1 VSASS
6 TPAGPAVDVPAAAP
20 RGGRAR
26 RLAGGV
32 TSQLRRVPRAGRACF
47 LIALV
52 NCAIWT
58 VVVPPFE
65 VPDEISHFAYAQYVA
80 QTGKLP
86 PQQATLQYSPEEYA
100 VLDSLFFFDTLG
112 RPQMRGIFTSAEDR
126 GLRET
131 LARHPSPTGTGGST
145 SITNQPPLYYA
156 LEAIPYWLSPSH
168 DILFRLELMRLLSAL
183 LAACTVLCTFLF
195 LRELLPRVPWAW
207 TVGALAVAFQPT
219 FCFLA
224 AGVQGDNL
232 LFFASAATFLM
243 LLRAFRHGLTMRR
256 GVLIGLAVVAGVLGK
271 LTFIALLPGIA
282 LALAL
287 LGWREL
293 RRVRAGRVASAASAE
308 ERGAPSRG
316 RVGASARALAPI
328 AVASAIVLIPVAAYA
343 LMNLHVWHRGGLTGG
358 GFEVAAASPTT
369 GAGAG
374 HGAGGHPVTLH
385 ETLDYTWEL
394 YLPRLPFMNHSYF
407 TSSPLTGTWLDGTI
421 GHFGWLDYTFP
432 AWVYILAKYLF
443 AALALL
449 ALAGIVRLRKT
460 LRSSL
465 PMLACFA
472 VMALGLL
479 GAIGYA
485 GIRYR
490 LTNGVPFEQARYIFP
505 LLVFYGLFLV
515 LAANALPR
523 RWAPLLGALLVVLA
537 MAHGL
542 FAETLT
548 ISRYYG

>member
-1 VSASS
+1 MNA
-6 TPAGPAVDVPAAAP
+6 
-20 RGGRAR
+20 
-26 RLAGGV
+26 LA
-32 TSQLRRVPRAGRACF
+32 TQLRRVPRAGWACF

-58 VVVPPFE
+58 VVVPPFQ

-100 VLDSLFFFDTLG
+100 VLNSLFFFDTIG

-126 GLRET
+126 GLRDA
-131 LARHPSPTGTGGST
+131 LARHPSPVGTGGTT
-145 SITNQPPLYYA
+145 SITNQPPLYYV

-168 DILFRLELMRLLSAL
+168 NILFRLELMRLLSAL
-183 LAACTVLCTFLF
+183 LAACTVLLVFLF
-195 LRELLPRVPWAW
+195 LRELLPRAPWAW
-207 TVGALAVAFQPT
+207 TVGALALAFQPT

-232 LFFASAATFLM
+232 LFLASAATFLM
-243 LLRAFRHGLTMRR
+243 LLRAWRHGLSMRR
-256 GVLIGLAVVAGVLGK
+256 GVLIGLAIVAGVLGK
-271 LTFIALLPGIA
+271 LTFLAFLPGVA

-287 LGWREL
+287 LGWREARRRGYGQAL
-293 RRVRAGRVASAASAE
+293 RPLAAA
-308 ERGAPSRG
+308 A
-316 RVGASARALAPI
+316 
-328 AVASAIVLIPVAAYA
+328 AVVVIPVALYA
-343 LMNLHVWHRGGLTGG
+343 VMNVHVWHRGGLTGG
-358 GFEVAAASPTT
+358 GLEVASVNPATT
-369 GAGAG
+369 P
-374 HGAGGHPVTLH
+374 GGHPVTLR

-394 YLPRLPFMNHSYF
+394 YLPRLPFMHHAYF
-407 TSSPLTGTWLDGTI
+407 SGSQLTHTWLDGSI

-432 AWVYILAKYLF
+432 AWVYTFAKYLF
-443 AALALL
+443 EALAVL
-449 ALAGIVRLRKT
+449 ALVGVVRLRGM
-460 LRSSL
+460 LRASL
-465 PMLACFA
+465 PMLACFG

-490 LTNGVPFEQARYIFP
+490 FANGVTFEQARYVFP
-505 LLVFYGLFLV
+505 LLVFYGLFMV

>member
-1 VSASS
+1 M
-6 TPAGPAVDVPAAAP
+6 
-20 RGGRAR
+20 RA
-26 RLAGGV
+26 
-32 TSQLRRVPRAGRACF
+32 QLRRVPRAGWACF

-58 VVVPPFE
+58 AVVPPFQ
-65 VPDEISHFAYAQYVA
+65 VPDEISHFAYAQYLA
-80 QTGKLP
+80 ETGKLP

-100 VLDSLFFFDTLG
+100 ALNSLFFFDTIG

-126 GLRET
+126 ALRDA
-131 LARHPSPTGTGGST
+131 LAQHPSPVGTGGST

-168 DILFRLELMRLLSAL
+168 NILARLELMRLFSAL
-183 LAACTVLCTFLF
+183 LAACTVLLVFLF

-219 FCFLA
+219 FCFIA

-232 LFFASAATFLM
+232 LFLASAATFLM
-243 LLRAFRHGLTMRR
+243 LLRAWRHGLSMRR
-256 GVLIGLAVVAGVLGK
+256 GVLIGLALVAGVLGK
-271 LTFIALLPGIA
+271 LTFLAFLPGVA

-287 LGWREL
+287 LGWREV
-293 RRVRAGRVASAASAE
+293 RRGRATGATSAAASAQAL
-308 ERGAPSRG
+308 RPLAAA
-316 RVGASARALAPI
+316 ASGRALRPLAA
-328 AVASAIVLIPVAAYA
+328 AVSIVVIPVVLYA
-343 LMNLHVWHRGGLTGG
+343 VMNVHVWHRGGLTGG
-358 GFEVAAASPTT
+358 GLAVASVNPTSAP
-369 GAGAG
+369 GG
-374 HGAGGHPVTLH
+374 HGVGGHGVGGHAITLR

-394 YLPRLPFMNHSYF
+394 YLPPLPFMHHVYF
-407 TSSPLTGTWLDGTI
+407 SGSALTETWLNGSI

-432 AWVYILAKYLF
+432 AWVYTFAEYLF
-443 AALALL
+443 AALAVL
-449 ALAGIVRLRKT
+449 ALVGIVRLRAV
-460 LRSSL
+460 LRASL
-465 PMLACFA
+465 PMLACFG

-490 LTNGVPFEQARYIFP
+490 LVNGVPFEQARYVFP
-505 LLVFYGLFLV
+505 LLVFYGLFVV

>member
-1 VSASS
+1 MDPPASS
-6 TPAGPAVDVPAAAP
+6 P
-20 RGGRAR
+20 R
-26 RLAGGV
+26 AGGWRGLTAAV
-32 TSQLRRVPRAGRACF
+32 GSQLRRVPRAGWACF

-58 VVVPPFE
+58 VVVPPFQ
-65 VPDEISHFAYAQYVA
+65 VPDEISHFGYAQYLA
-80 QTGKLP
+80 ETGKLP

-100 VLDSLFFFDTLG
+100 ALNGLFFFDTIG

-126 GLRET
+126 GLREA
-131 LARHPSPTGTGGST
+131 LARHPSPVGTGGTT

-156 LEAIPYWLSPSH
+156 LEAVPYWLSPSH
-168 DILFRLELMRLLSAL
+168 NILFRLQLMRLLSAL
-183 LAACTVLCTFLF
+183 LAACTVLLTFLF
-195 LRELLPRVPWAW
+195 LRELLPRVPWTW
-207 TVGALAVAFQPT
+207 TVGALVVAFQPT

-243 LLRAFRHGLTMRR
+243 LLRAWRHGLTMRR

-271 LTFIALLPGIA
+271 LTFLAFLPGVA

-287 LGWREL
+287 LGWREGRRYASDGTRHRGSGEARWRGYGQAL
-293 RRVRAGRVASAASAE
+293 R
-308 ERGAPSRG
+308 P
-316 RVGASARALAPI
+316 LA
-328 AVASAIVLIPVAAYA
+328 AVAAIVVVPVALYA
-343 LMNLHVWHRGGLTGG
+343 VMNVHVWHRGGLTGG
-358 GFEVAAASPTT
+358 GLEVASVNTT
-369 GAGAG
+369 ATPGGAGV
-374 HGAGGHPVTLH
+374 GGHPITLR

-394 YLPRLPFMNHSYF
+394 YLPRLPFMHHTYF
-407 TSSPLTGTWLDGTI
+407 NNAYFSHSPLIETWLNGSI

-432 AWVYILAKYLF
+432 EWVYTFARYLF
-443 AALALL
+443 EALALL
-449 ALAGIVRLRKT
+449 ALVGIVRLRAV
-460 LRSSL
+460 LRASL

-490 LTNGVPFEQARYIFP
+490 FVNGVPFEQARYVFP
-505 LLVFYGLFLV
+505 LLVFYGLFVV